1 MADKPSS
8 IVPQFPWEVAY
19 EVAYME
25 VSLETDNARLAE
37 LISVP
42 QRTLLLRL
50 LELAASPEGN
60 EREVQALEHA
70 LGSLAILSSKR
81 GSHQVPDGLQSSPL
95 LVQ

>member
-1 MADKPSS
+1 MADTPSS
-8 IVPQFPWEVAY
+8 IVPQFPW

-37 LISVP
+37 LISVA
-42 QRTLLLRL
+42 QGRLLLRL

-70 LGSLAILSSKR
+70 LGSLAILKQKRESS
-81 GSHQVPDGLQSSPL
+81 SS
-95 LVQ
+95 